1 MVEEETSSDSEQG
14 HTTEVVGY
22 VALTS
27 GFLTN
32 DAGEIIGE
40 ADWLSADNDGNDGWH
55 TVYLGGD
62 YIDPVVFMNLSS
74 YNGVDPSHIRIRNVT
89 SASFDFKI
97 EEWAYLNG
105 SHVTEDLD
113 FLVIERGVH
122 LLADGRLIEVGW
134 VEDAN
139 HVWRYVP
146 LSGEFFDIPVVLSQS
161 QTYNGPDPVVTRQR
175 SVGTVGF
182 EVRLQQEEGRDGSH
196 LFERTGFIAVEP
208 DR

>member
-1 MVEEETSSDSEQG
+1 
-14 HTTEVVGY
+14 
-22 VALTS
+22 
-27 GFLTN
+27 
-32 DAGEIIGE
+32 
-40 ADWLSADNDGNDGWH
+40 
-55 TVYLGGD
+55 VYLGGD

-161 QTYNGPDPVVTRQR
+161 QTYNGADPIVTRQR

-182 EVRLQQEEGRDGSH
+182 EVRLQEEEGRNGWH
-196 LFERTGFIAVEP
+196 PFERTGFIAVEP
-208 DR
+208 DK